1 MHDDNANFKVLFL
14 SELFYLV
21 TLREGPACR
30 QAGCSGNPF
39 IFLMAID
46 KIKDCSE
53 KPDPTFSG
61 GARPKKPQSSSQTFL
76 SFQAK
81 MTFDDPV
88 IF

>member
-1 MHDDNANFKVLFL
+1 MITQILR
-14 SELFYLV
+14 FYFYMNYSIWLHCV
-21 TLREGPACR
+21 KD
-30 QAGCSGNPF
+30 CSGNPF
-39 IFLMAID
+39 IFSMAIE

-81 MTFDDPV
+81 MTFDDSV
-88 IF
+88 VF